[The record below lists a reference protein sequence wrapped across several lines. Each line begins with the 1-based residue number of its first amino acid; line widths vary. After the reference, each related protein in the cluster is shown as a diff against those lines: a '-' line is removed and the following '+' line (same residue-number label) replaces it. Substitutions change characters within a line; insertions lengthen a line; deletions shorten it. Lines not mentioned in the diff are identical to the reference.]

1 MFAEPNRNRIFATL
15 ESATLPIEQRTRAEL
30 FVYIRMKY
38 TNPPLDTA
46 TLLDNLKKDGL
57 SIVDERKAIAFLENV
72 SYFRFAAYLR
82 PFKSSADKD
91 LYKENATFEKAV
103 RLYEF
108 DEKLRI
114 LLFSA
119 IQKIEISLRAKVI
132 NQFSLKYGAF
142 WYVNSDLAIDKHK
155 YVENLSCLDRELLR
169 SKDDFIK
176 EHYAKYGKDDFP
188 PAWKL
193 IDLTSFGCL
202 TKLYFNFSNGAV
214 KKKIARSYGVPQ
226 QEILESWMKA
236 INALRNCC
244 AHHGRVW
251 NRVMPV
257 MPKVPTKMKQAW
269 IADKPDV
276 ANRLYAVLCCLAYWL
291 NAIDSQNTLCE
302 DFKDLVSQYPEVDTK
317 AMGFPKKWEEEPLWM
332 GKQENMS

>member
-1 MFAEPNRNRIFATL
+1 MEKSNKNSIFAAL

-30 FVYIRMKY
+30 FVYMRMEY
-38 TNPPLDTA
+38 TNPPLGTA
-46 TLLDNLKKDGL
+46 TLLANLQNEGL
-57 SIVDERKAIAFLENV
+57 VIMDERKANAFLENV

-82 PFKSSADKD
+82 PFKASDRHS
-91 LYKENATFEKAV
+91 YKENATFEKAV

-108 DEKLRI
+108 DVKLRT

-132 NQFSLKYGAF
+132 NQFSLNYGAF
-142 WYVNSDLAIDKHK
+142 WFINPDLAVDKHK
-155 YVENLSCLDRELLR
+155 FAENLSSLDRELQR

-176 EHYAKYGKDDFP
+176 EHYVKYGKEDFP

-202 TKLYFNFSNGAV
+202 TKLYFNFANGAA
-214 KKKIARSYGVPQ
+214 KKKIARSYNVPQ
-226 QEILESWMKA
+226 QEILESWMKS

-257 MPKVPTKMKQAW
+257 MPQLPMKLKQAW
-269 IADKPDV
+269 IMNKPEV
-276 ANRLYAVLCCLAYWL
+276 ANRLYSVLCCLLYWL
-291 NAIDSQNTLCE
+291 NAIDSQNELCAK
-302 DFKDLVSQYPEVDTK
+302 FKELLSQYPEVDTN
-317 AMGFPKKWEEEPLWM
+317 AMGFPKHWQDEPLWR
-332 GKQENMS
+332 